1 MNINLA
7 ISRSGHDKGSIYVI
21 VKEEADAYY
30 LADGTGKTL
39 EKPKKK
45 NKKHI
50 QIIKKLPKEVTEVF
64 TQKENFRNEEIKRA
78 IKLYKQRGE

>member
-30 LADGTGKTL
+30 LADGKGKTL

-45 NKKHI
+45 IKNIFRLSKSFR
-50 QIIKKLPKEVTEVF
+50 KKL
-64 TQKENFRNEEIKRA
+64 
-78 IKLYKQRGE
+78 QRCLPRKKIFGMKK